1 LEPEAEALSVDV
13 ERLAGEL
20 RELAAISDGAESEEQ
35 ATQRIERQ
43 GRDGSAKDA
52 EEGIAVTRVVFAG
65 GDLRARG
72 YVEGLARELGLRVR
86 RDAVGNTFFRWESSE
101 PELEPVAT
109 GSHID
114 AIPNAGMY
122 DGTVGVL
129 GGLAAVRVLK
139 DAGFLPRRSIEVILF
154 TSEEPT
160 RFGIGCLG
168 SRMMAGVLSSWDA
181 VKLRDKDGRSLE
193 ELRSAAGF
201 TGELGEVQIK
211 PGSYAGFVELHI
223 EQGPELER
231 EGLQIGVVTA
241 IAAPASLRI
250 TVEGEGGHAGAM
262 LMPVRRD
269 ALVAAAEI
277 VVAVEKAALSTG
289 AADTVATVGMC
300 EVFPGA
306 VNSVPSRVK
315 LSLDVRDIDL
325 RRRDGVLAA
334 IDSACHEIAAR
345 RGVKVTREM
354 VNADAPASCD
364 EGVVSLIG
372 EACALAGASSVRMVS
387 RAYHDSL
394 FMARICPV
402 GMVFIPC
409 RGGVSHRPDEFAKA
423 EDIGVGVGV
432 LAMVL
437 RELSTRV

>member
-1 LEPEAEALSVDV
+1 MTVDV
-13 ERLAGEL
+13 NVARLIGEL
-20 RELAAISDGAESEEQ
+20 QELAAISDIAEEQ
-35 ATQRIERQ
+35 ATAKEERE
-43 GRDGSAKDA
+43 GREGYAKDA
-52 EEGIAVTRVVFAG
+52 RYSTAVTRVVFG
-65 GDLRARG
+65 GADLRARQ
-72 YVEGLARELGLRVR
+72 YVEGLALELGLGVR
-86 RDAVGNTFFRWESSE
+86 RDAVGNTFFRWEGEE
-101 PELEPVAT
+101 PQLAAVGT

-129 GGLAAVRVLK
+129 GGLAAVRALK
-139 DAGFLPRRSIEVILF
+139 DAGFRPRRAIEVILF

-168 SRMMAGVLSSWDA
+168 SRMMSGAMSAWDA
-181 VKLRDKDGRSLE
+181 VKLRDQAGVGLE
-193 ELRSAAGF
+193 ELRAAAGF
-201 TGELGEVQIK
+201 GGELGEVQVK
-211 PGSYAGFVELHI
+211 RGSYAGFVELHI

-250 TVEGEGGHAGAM
+250 LIEGEGGHAGAM

-277 VVAVEKAALSTG
+277 IQAVEAAALATG
-289 AADTVATVGMC
+289 AVDTVATVGMC

-315 LSLDVRDIDL
+315 LSLDVRDIEL
-325 RRRDGVLAA
+325 ARRDGVLAA
-334 IDSACHEIAAR
+334 IYSVCDEVAKR
-345 RGVKVTREM
+345 RRVTVTREM
-354 VNADAPASCD
+354 VNANQPAACD
-364 EGVVSLIG
+364 SAIVGLVEAACDSLGV
-372 EACALAGASSVRMVS
+372 AKRRMVS

-423 EDIGVGVGV
+423 EDIGVGVQVLAGV
-432 LAMVL
+432 L
-437 RELSTRV
+437 RTLSSQV